1 MLSAK
6 HWPTISSL
14 QRMDN
19 EPTRTAVHR
28 IVCRQDAKY
37 CFCHQSML
45 SPVVT
50 SGLHIWELG
59 RKGEIGGAWSQV
71 VLSQYYVLGDWFQQR
86 QSWSC
91 SHMVFLAILFLARHL
106 RQFLSPNTLPVF
118 SQYDAK
124 EPELSITDS
133 KRLCQC
139 LWGVSACVL
148 DHSFTSSLVSQWH
161 SQNYSP
167 VSSHISHAHYQ
178 LRTSTQ
184 LLACWQWQITKY
196 E

>member
-1 MLSAK
+1 
-6 HWPTISSL
+6 
-14 QRMDN
+14 MDN

-91 SHMVFLAILFLARHL
+91 SDMVFLSHGTFDNFFHQTHSRFSHNMTPKNLNFLL
-106 RQFLSPNTLPVF
+106 RTPRDSVSVCGESVPVF
-118 SQYDAK
+118 STTHSRVRSSVSDTLK
-124 EPELSITDS
+124 ITV
-133 KRLCQC
+133 QF
-139 LWGVSACVL
+139 
-148 DHSFTSSLVSQWH
+148 H
-161 SQNYSP
+161 
-167 VSSHISHAHYQ
+167 HISHTPIISSERQ
-178 LRTSTQ
+178 LS
-184 LLACWQWQITKY
+184 Y
-196 E
+196 